1 MAGAEVLGRLNWLAA
16 KVSQVRP
23 ETERVRSI
31 FFECPGWDGH
41 MAGQHVDIRLTAED
55 GYQAQ
60 RSYSIGS
67 APEDD
72 HLVLTVERLQDG
84 EVSPYLVDVLEAGD
98 QLEMRG
104 PIGRYFVWKESM
116 GGPLLMIAGG
126 SGVVPFRSMLRH
138 RVNSNSTTPT
148 RLLYSSR
155 TLDDVIYR
163 EELEAFAGANGI
175 DIRFSL
181 TRAQPAGWKGYDR
194 RIDREMLAEVSWA
207 PEDRPLVYVCGPTSF
222 VETAAVA
229 LVDLGHDPALIRT
242 ERFGPTG

>member
-1 MAGAEVLGRLNWLAA
+1 MAGTAVLRRLNWLAA
-16 KVSQVRP
+16 KVTQVRV

-41 MAGQHVDIRLTAED
+41 MAGQHVDVRLTAED

-84 EVSPYLVDVLEAGD
+84 EVSPYLVDVLETD
-98 QLEMRG
+98 DELEMRG
-104 PIGRYFVWKESM
+104 PIGRYFVWENSM

-138 RVNSNSTTPT
+138 RVASHSTVPT
-148 RLLYSSR
+148 RLLYSARS
-155 TLDDVIYR
+155 LEEAIYR
-163 EELEAFAGANGI
+163 DELAGLAAYDEV
-175 DIRFSL
+175 DIRFTL
-181 TRAQPAGWKGYDR
+181 TRSQPTGWNGYRR
-194 RIDREMLAEVSWA
+194 RIDQEMLAEVSWA
-207 PEDRPLVYVCGPTSF
+207 PEEKPLIYVCGPTSF
-222 VETAAVA
+222 VETAAGS

-242 ERFGPTG
+242 ERFGPTS